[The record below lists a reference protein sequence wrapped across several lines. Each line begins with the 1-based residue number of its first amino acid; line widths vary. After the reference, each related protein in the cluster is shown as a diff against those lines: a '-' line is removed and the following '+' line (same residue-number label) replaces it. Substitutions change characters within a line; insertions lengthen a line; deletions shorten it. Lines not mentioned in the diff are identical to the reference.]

1 METILMMAFGRS
13 VDIQRGESDEIVEAA
28 RKIFLLSDERKST
41 FLVLVILPLM
51 RKFEVI
57 CHFLYNYI
65 HACT

>member
-13 VDIQRGESDEIVEAA
+13 VDIQRGESDQIVEAA

-41 FLVLVILPLM
+41 FLVLVIL

-57 CHFLYNYI
+57 FHFKL
-65 HACT
+65 

>member
-1 METILMMAFGRS
+1 MMAFGQS
-13 VDIQRGESDEIVEAA
+13 VDIQRGECDEIVEAA

-57 CHFLYNYI
+57 CHF
-65 HACT
+65 